1 MRTAY
6 ARAVLGPHADE
17 IDGLDGLDDVDGFFD
32 FVGKAVESID
42 KAYVSA
48 TPRWFRKAMGAAV
61 GPAKMAWDAAD
72 NIARGQRLDRALLDA
87 GKNQVDIF
95 KTAAPFAQIGLSFIP
110 GVGQGISAAIGAG
123 LALANGKPITEA
135 LIAGVK
141 GAIPGG
147 PLVQQAVDLG
157 MKAAVDVAS
166 GKRWDEIALNAVRSR
181 LPGGEAGKIAFDTG
195 LALAQGKKLQDVGL
209 AAASHFVPNNPLA
222 QGAFEMTKR
231 ALAGKP
237 LEGAG
242 AAAVARMAKTT
253 RPTASGPARRA
264 SAQQQQYVAPHSRM
278 VAPHSRMALM
288 VQPPRA
294 SAPAP
299 AQGHTA
305 AVLLGVAA
313 AAAAGGG
320 ALWWWKH
327 QQAEGTQHGSAA
339 SRAHGGRR

>member
-1 MRTAY
+1 MRNAY
-6 ARAVLGPHADE
+6 GYAVLGPHADE
-17 IDGLDGLDDVDGFFD
+17 IEGLEDVDGFFD

-72 NIARGQRLDRALLDA
+72 NIAHGQRLDRALLDA

-209 AAASHFVPNNPLA
+209 AAAGRFVPNNPLA

-242 AAAVARMAKTT
+242 AAAVARMATAAPKPSSP
-253 RPTASGPARRA
+253 RPPAPTIRRA
-264 SAQQQQYVAPHSRM
+264 PAPQYAAPH
-278 VAPHSRMALM
+278 PRMALM
-288 VQPPRA
+288 VQPPPA
-294 SAPAP
+294 SAPAA

-313 AAAAGGG
+313 AAAGGG

-327 QQAEGTQHGSAA
+327 QHTEGTQHGSAA

>member
-1 MRTAY
+1 MRNAY
-6 ARAVLGPHADE
+6 LVAVLGPHADS
-17 IDGLDGLDDVDGFFD
+17 LDGFDELQGVEDVDGFFD

-42 KAYVSA
+42 KAYVNA

-72 NIARGQRLDRALLDA
+72 NIARGQRIDRALLDA

-123 LALANGKPITEA
+123 LALANGKPITAAFIE
-135 LIAGVK
+135 GVK

-195 LALAQGKKLQDVGL
+195 LALAQGKKLQDVGI

-237 LEGAG
+237 LEGA
-242 AAAVARMAKTT
+242 T
-253 RPTASGPARRA
+253 
-264 SAQQQQYVAPHSRM
+264 
-278 VAPHSRMALM
+278 
-288 VQPPRA
+288 
-294 SAPAP
+294 
-299 AQGHTA
+299 
-305 AVLLGVAA
+305 

-320 ALWWWKH
+320 AFWWWK
-327 QQAEGTQHGSAA
+327 QQQEDAPGG
-339 SRAHGGRR
+339 AHGGRR

>member
-1 MRTAY
+1 MKNAY
-6 ARAVLGPHADE
+6 VVAVLGPQADS
-17 IDGLDGLDDVDGFFD
+17 LDGFDELEGLGDVDGFFD
-32 FVGKAVESID
+32 FVGKAVESLD

-48 TPRWFRKAMGAAV
+48 TPHWFRKAMGAAV

-72 NIARGQRLDRALLDA
+72 NIAHGQRIDRALLDA

-147 PLVQQAVDLG
+147 PLVAQAVDLG

-237 LEGAG
+237 LEGAT
-242 AAAVARMAKTT
+242 AAAVARMAPQG
-253 RPTASGPARRA
+253 RPGGARPPAPGVRRA
-264 SAQQQQYVAPHSRM
+264 SAPQYAAPH
-278 VAPHSRMALM
+278 PRMALM
-288 VQPPRA
+288 VQRPPA
-294 SAPAP
+294 GTPAP
-299 AQGHTA
+299 AQGGHTA
-305 AVLLGVAA
+305 AVLLSVAA

-320 ALWWWKH
+320 AFWWWK
-327 QQAEGTQHGSAA
+327 QQQEHEPDG
-339 SRAHGGRR
+339 AHGGRR

>member
-17 IDGLDGLDDVDGFFD
+17 IDGLEDVDGFFD

-72 NIARGQRLDRALLDA
+72 NLAHGQSLDRALLDA

-209 AAASHFVPNNPLA
+209 AAASHLVPNNPLA

-242 AAAVARMAKTT
+242 AAAVARMAKTA
-253 RPTASGPARRA
+253 RPTAPGPARRPP
-264 SAQQQQYVAPHSRM
+264 SQPFVVSHP
-278 VAPHSRMALM
+278 RMALM

-294 SAPAP
+294 GAPAP

-305 AVLLGVAA
+305 AVLLGVGG

-320 ALWWWKH
+320 GGGVWKH

>member
-1 MRTAY
+1 MRNAY
-6 ARAVLGPHADE
+6 GIAVLGPQGDVLE
-17 IDGLDGLDDVDGFFD
+17 GVELEGLDDVDGFFD

-42 KAYVSA
+42 KAYVHA

-72 NIARGQRLDRALLDA
+72 NIAHGQRLDRALLDA

-166 GKRWDEIALNAVRSR
+166 GKRWDEVALNAVRSR

-209 AAASHFVPNNPLA
+209 AAAGRFVPNNPLA

-242 AAAVARMAKTT
+242 AAAVARMATT
-253 RPTASGPARRA
+253 ARPTAPGPVRRA
-264 SAQQQQYVAPHSRM
+264 AAPHYS
-278 VAPHSRMALM
+278 APHSRMALAI
-288 VQPPRA
+288 QPPRA
-294 SAPAP
+294 GALAH

-327 QQAEGTQHGSAA
+327 SQAEGTQHGSAA
-339 SRAHGGRR
+339 SRAQGGRR